1 MCDAFA
7 GVRDSNVQT
16 DGSDLS
22 CCVYGRSCTV
32 FSDSDTAAA
41 LDSEQHLQ
49 PWLGDDTV
57 MVDRYDVRLLWH
69 DTMQLSRAARKRTAD
84 SSEQALEEEL
94 DYERYL
100 DINQPARSESPPAAV
115 SPQSASLSRFHQQ
128 LAL

>member
-1 MCDAFA
+1 MRDVFA
-7 GVRDSNVQT
+7 GVRDSNHQQ
-16 DGSDLS
+16 DGGALS
-22 CCVYGRSCTV
+22 CCVYGRSCAI
-32 FSDSDTAAA
+32 FSDKDTAAA

-49 PWLGDDTV
+49 PWLGDDDV

-69 DTMQLSRAARKRTAD
+69 DTMQLSRAARKRSAD

-115 SPQSASLSRFHQQ
+115 SPPSASLSGFHQQ
-128 LAL
+128 SAL